1 MSQEALTAALR
12 AARALSVLDK
22 AREMLLDAPALEP
35 ATVEFPVARTWP
47 GESAAPMLS
56 HARLTERVLALPGGR
71 CGRLPCM
78 ITDSVL
84 DILIYVFDRYMLNET
99 PDVPERERLAQD
111 LERIGFAPANVER
124 ALDWLADL
132 AFGHE
137 QAADCTRAETSAGVR
152 VFSDS
157 ELARL
162 STECRGLLLRL
173 ESARVLTPQQREI
186 VIERMLALDADE
198 PDTEQ
203 LKWVVLMVLSSQ
215 PGQELA
221 VERLGGLITDARLS
235 APH

>member
-1 MSQEALTAALR
+1 M
-12 AARALSVLDK
+12 
-22 AREMLLDAPALEP
+22 M
-35 ATVEFPVARTWP
+35 
-47 GESAAPMLS
+47 
-56 HARLTERVLALPGGR
+56 
-71 CGRLPCM
+71 
-78 ITDSVL
+78 TDSVL

-99 PDVPERERLAQD
+99 PDVPERERLARD
-111 LERIGFAPANVER
+111 LERVGFAPANVER

-132 AFGHE
+132 AFGHA
-137 QAADCTRAETSAGVR
+137 QASDAARAEGASAGVR

-173 ESARVLTPQQREI
+173 ESAHVLTPQQREI

>member
-1 MSQEALTAALR
+1 
-12 AARALSVLDK
+12 
-22 AREMLLDAPALEP
+22 
-35 ATVEFPVARTWP
+35 
-47 GESAAPMLS
+47 
-56 HARLTERVLALPGGR
+56 
-71 CGRLPCM
+71 
-78 ITDSVL
+78 
-84 DILIYVFDRYMLNET
+84 
-99 PDVPERERLAQD
+99 
-111 LERIGFAPANVER
+111 
-124 ALDWLADL
+124 
-132 AFGHE
+132 
-137 QAADCTRAETSAGVR
+137 VR

-173 ESARVLTPQQREI
+173 ESAHVLTPQQREI